1 MYRVFLHPD
10 IEKQLQRLPRP
21 FLERIAHVI
30 RGLGNLPRPAQ
41 VKALGQELYR
51 LRLGDY
57 RIVYAVFD
65 DEQVVF
71 VGKVA
76 RRSEKTY
83 RDLPALLA
91 AARQAIT
98 TLPKPSPTLP
108 APVAAKPAAS
118 VRKKTPPKKKR
129 PG

>member
-10 IEKQLQRLPRP
+10 LEKQLARLPRP
-21 FLERIAHVI
+21 ILERLAQTI
-30 RGLGNLPRPAQ
+30 RDLGATPRPAQ

-57 RIVYAVFD
+57 RVVYAVFD
-65 DEQVVF
+65 DERVVF

-83 RDLPALLA
+83 RDLPTLLA
-91 AARQAIT
+91 AARQAIA
-98 TLPKPSPTLP
+98 TLPKSVP
-108 APVAAKPAAS
+108 APPPAVGAKPA
-118 VRKKTPPKKKR
+118 RRPKKRRGK
-129 PG
+129 